1 MEDRGQNELG
11 TIRISDEAIGVIA
24 ALAALEVPGVTS
36 MALGAVDGIVELLGV
51 KPPHGRGV
59 KVEVSEDQVFLEL
72 NLVVEFGVDIPGVC
86 QKVQDQVQEA
96 VEDMTGLTV
105 ARVNV
110 SVQGVKA
117 RSERTSGLPARPK
130 EYKE

>member
-1 MEDRGQNELG
+1 MEDRSHNELG

-36 MALGAVDGIVELLGV
+36 MAHGAVDGIVELLGV

-59 KVEVSEDQVFLEL
+59 KVEVSEEEVYLEL

-96 VEDMTGLTV
+96 VEDMTGLSV

-117 RSERTSGLPARPK
+117 RSERSAGSVNRTK
-130 EYKE
+130 V

>member
-1 MEDRGQNELG
+1 MEDRGNNELG

-24 ALAALEVPGVTS
+24 ALAALEVHGVGA
-36 MALGAVDGIVELLGV
+36 MAHGTVDGIAELLGV

-59 KVEVSEDQVFLEL
+59 KVEVSEDEVFIEL
-72 NLVVEFGVDIPGVC
+72 NVVVEFGVDIPSVC
-86 QKVQDQVQEA
+86 QKVQDRVQEA

-110 SVQGVKA
+110 SVQGVKIKTEKTPGI
-117 RSERTSGLPARPK
+117 SARPK
-130 EYKE
+130 V

>member
-1 MEDRGQNELG
+1 MEDRSNNELG

-24 ALAALEVPGVTS
+24 ALAGLEVAGVVS
-36 MALGAVDGIVELLGV
+36 MAHGAVDGIAELLGV

-59 KVEVSEDQVFLEL
+59 KVEVSEDEVYIEL
-72 NLVVEFGVDIPGVC
+72 NLVVEFGVDIPVVC
-86 QKVQDQVQEA
+86 QKVQDRVQEA

-110 SVQGVKA
+110 SVQGVKMKADKLAVTSA
-117 RSERTSGLPARPK
+117 RKS
-130 EYKE
+130 

>member
-24 ALAALEVPGVTS
+24 ALAALEVPGVSS
-36 MALGAVDGIVELLGV
+36 MSHGAVDGIVELIGI

-59 KVEVSEDQVFLEL
+59 KVEVSEEQVYLEL
-72 NLVVEFGVDIPGVC
+72 NLVVDFGVDIPSIC

-105 ARVNV
+105 AQVNV

-117 RSERTSGLPARPK
+117 RPDRTSGGPTHPK
-130 EYKE
+130 I

>member
-1 MEDRGQNELG
+1 MDEREHNELG

-24 ALAALEVPGVTS
+24 GLAALEVEGVAS
-36 MALGAVDGIVELLGV
+36 MAQGAVDGIAEMLGI

-59 KVEVSEDQVFLEL
+59 KVEVSEEEVHIEL
-72 NLVVEFGVDIPGVC
+72 NLIVEFGVDIPGVC
-86 QKVQDQVQEA
+86 QKVQDKVWEA

-110 SVQGVKA
+110 SVQGVKMK
-117 RSERTSGLPARPK
+117 GDKVPK
-130 EYKE
+130 TTR

>member
-24 ALAALEVPGVTS
+24 ALAALEVPGVAS
-36 MALGAVDGIVELLGV
+36 MAHGAVDGIVELLGV

-59 KVEVSEDQVFLEL
+59 KVEVSEEQVYLEL
-72 NLVVEFGVDIPGVC
+72 NLVVDFGVDIPSIC

-105 ARVNV
+105 AQVNV

-117 RSERTSGLPARPK
+117 RSDRPSGTPTHPK
-130 EYKE
+130 I

>member
-24 ALAALEVPGVTS
+24 ALAALEVPGVSS
-36 MALGAVDGIVELLGV
+36 MSHGAVDGIVELIGI

-59 KVEVSEDQVFLEL
+59 KVEVSEEQVYLEL
-72 NLVVEFGVDIPGVC
+72 NLVVDFGVDIPGIC

-105 ARVNV
+105 AQVNV

-117 RSERTSGLPARPK
+117 RPDRTSGGPTHPK
-130 EYKE
+130 I